1 MQQCG
6 MQNRHCPNNRK
17 RVSELHASGEDYL
30 VAVFILQRKNGSVRC
45 IDLVH
50 HTGYTRP
57 SISHAVTLLQKGG
70 FLNRD
75 MDGCLHL
82 TTDGWHV
89 AEQIYEKRSFFMSLL
104 MQAGVD
110 FQTAQRDACRIEHDI
125 SEDSFQKLKHALKN
139 NGNI

>member
-1 MQQCG
+1 MLQEKIIWLLYLYFKG
-6 MQNRHCPNNRK
+6 K
-17 RVSELHASGEDYL
+17 TAVS
-30 VAVFILQRKNGSVRC
+30 AVLIWFIIPVIQDPVSV
-45 IDLVH
+45 
-50 HTGYTRP
+50 
-57 SISHAVTLLQKGG
+57 AVTLLQKGG

-75 MDGCLHL
+75 TAGWLYL

-110 FQTAQRDACRIEHDI
+110 FQTAQRDTCRIEHDI